1 MELTFNNNAAEFR
14 AETAFN
20 LHIEGSPCSLYR
32 RTSGTQWDFVKT
44 LNGAVIDEDVA
55 NNIPKDYRIVC
66 AEAPKRCVVTF
77 ADGTTL
83 EGLFPY
89 EVFNA
94 KDGAFLTAE
103 GKTINVL
110 KS

>member
-1 MELTFNNNAAEFR
+1 MELTFNNNTAEFH
-14 AETAFN
+14 ASTHFN
-20 LHIEGSPCSLYR
+20 LHIEGASASLYR
-32 RTSGTQWDFVKT
+32 RTSGTQWDFVKS
-44 LNGAVIDEDVA
+44 LNGNVIDEDVA
-55 NNIPKDYRIVC
+55 NNIPKEWKVVVSEGITMC
-66 AEAPKRCVVTF
+66 AVTM

-83 EGLFPY
+83 EGVFPY